1 MTIASGTSERARET
15 GSHGRRDAA
24 PDRPVGPAAAPL
36 PERLSGA
43 EVQRYR
49 RNAEFLASYAI
60 HPTTGYDLQARLEC
74 ARVTVLGLGG
84 LGSYVASA
92 LGAAGVGELTLV
104 DDDLDEERHLPGPV
118 RSASAAVETVRV
130 TAARDRI
137 AAVNPMIKITAV
149 AARVAGVADARAF
162 LAGRD
167 LLVCAVNRPRVDLV
181 AWLQAAAVAEQ
192 VPWIR
197 GTSDA
202 LTVSTFLQVPG
213 THACSERSQHRALAG
228 YPWDGALF
236 RFARDV
242 LEDRT
247 VNPRTVPSAGLTGA
261 ATALA
266 AVTYLTGVTVAGRG
280 AEVDRHVQA

>member
-24 PDRPVGPAAAPL
+24 PDQPVGPATAPL

-60 HPTTGYDLQARLEC
+60 HPTTGYDLQARLEG

-104 DDDLDEERHLPGPV
+104 DDDLVEERHSTGQV
-118 RSASAAVETVRV
+118 HSASAAVETVRV

-149 AARVAGVADARAF
+149 AAGVADPRAF

-197 GTSDA
+197 GTSDG

-213 THACSERSQHRALAG
+213 THACFERSQHRALAG

-242 LEDRT
+242 LEDRS

-261 ATALA
+261 ATALE
-266 AVTYLTGVTVAGRG
+266 AVTYLIGVTVAGRG